1 LRNLP
6 PIPIPILNRRRRR
19 QSAGASQQLVTP
31 VMRGL
36 RLLRFIAEGGS
47 TANLSEVGRRI
58 DVNRVTVMR
67 LLDTLEHEGM
77 VERLPQGGHT
87 VGFAFLKMASRVLA
101 ANDLTTFARR
111 AGAAQRVAAAVGLSG
126 RARWRHVLYLLRDM
140 PNTGLVSNI
149 QVGSRVP
156 AHLTTPGRML
166 LAHLAR
172 RTARTAGRRSAA
184 DGHEAEPGHARTAG
198 RYPRGRS
205 GTRLR
210 MEFSAFEPGIDS
222 CAAGYD
228 AAANVIAAI
237 SVAGPQQR
245 FEADGTLRERTEK
258 AVKAAAR
265 DLSALLG
272 YRNLTRRLESTAK
285 KMWRAGGACARAA
298 ALRCPLPFTPPASSA
313 STCGATG
320 SPCTAHAPRRAQPAQ
335 ARLPHNPAAAGR
347 CRQSPRRSSAFRQAQ
362 QRIVVEVASAA
373 RRHP

>member
-1 LRNLP
+1 MPTSASLRNRP
-6 PIPIPILNRRRRR
+6 
-19 QSAGASQQLVTP
+19 SESDADAADTAGASPQLVTP

-111 AGAAQRVAAAVGLSG
+111 ILAQLSSSLKLSAYLAVPDGG
-126 RARWRHVLYLLRDM
+126 DVLYLLRDM
-140 PNTGLVSNI
+140 PDTGLVSNI

-166 LAHLAR
+166 LAHLSAEALRAR
-172 RTARTAGRRSAA
+172 LGDDPLPTVTRQSPATHARLADILAA
-184 DGHEAEPGHARTAG
+184 DRE
-198 RYPRGRS
+198 RGCAWS
-205 GTRLR
+205 
-210 MEFSAFEPGIDS
+210 FSAFEPGIDS
-222 CAAGYD
+222 CAAPVCD
-228 AAANVIAAI
+228 AGGNVIAAI

-245 FEADGTLRERTEK
+245 FEADGTLRERAEK
-258 AVKAAAR
+258 EVKAAAR

-272 YRNLTRRLESTAK
+272 YRK
-285 KMWRAGGACARAA
+285 
-298 ALRCPLPFTPPASSA
+298 P
-313 STCGATG
+313 
-320 SPCTAHAPRRAQPAQ
+320 
-335 ARLPHNPAAAGR
+335 
-347 CRQSPRRSSAFRQAQ
+347 
-362 QRIVVEVASAA
+362 
-373 RRHP
+373 